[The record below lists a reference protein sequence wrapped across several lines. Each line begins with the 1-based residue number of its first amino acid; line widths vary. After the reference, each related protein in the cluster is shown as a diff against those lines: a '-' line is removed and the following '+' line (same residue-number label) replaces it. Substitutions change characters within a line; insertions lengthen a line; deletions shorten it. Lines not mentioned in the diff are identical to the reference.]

1 MVAEPAPR
9 RFARVNVARDRVIRT
24 IAGLRPFRRSGFV
37 VRTEKL
43 DHKTL
48 VHNYGHGGSGISL
61 SWGTS
66 HLAVEQATAAG
77 QRDYAVLGCGCMGLC
92 SARLLQDRGHRV
104 TIYSKDLPPHTTSNV
119 AGGQWNPRGGYR
131 RDQSAE
137 YRTQYER
144 AARFA
149 HRYFQENNR
158 ERYGI
163 RWLDNYYLAMR
174 PQPSHEEFAEDNPIH
189 DLYKEYRMLE
199 PGQHPFGQL
208 YAQHFTTMLIEPPI
222 FLNELMRD
230 FHLAGGKVVVREFH
244 EVKEVKALPEKTIVN
259 CTGLGAKALFGDEE
273 LTPVKGQL
281 SFLIPQPE
289 VDYMAIA
296 HGLYM
301 FPRRDGVL
309 LGGTAQRGDWSPEP
323 DPQET
328 VRIIEGHRQL
338 FAAMTG

>member
-1 MVAEPAPR
+1 MVVEPAPR
-9 RFARVNVARDRVIRT
+9 RFARVNVSHDRMIRT

-37 VRTEKL
+37 VRAEKL
-43 DHKTL
+43 DDKTL
-48 VHNYGHGGSGISL
+48 VHNFGHGGAGISL
-61 SWGTS
+61 SWGS
-66 HLAVEQATAAG
+66 AHLAAELATAAG
-77 QRDYAVLGCGCMGLC
+77 QRDCAVLGSGCMGLC

-119 AGGQWNPRGGYR
+119 AAGQWNPGFRYR
-131 RDQSAE
+131 RGQSAE
-137 YRTQYER
+137 YRNQYER

-149 HRYFQENNR
+149 HRYFQELNR

-163 RWLDNYYLAMR
+163 RWLDNYYLATR
-174 PQPSHEEFAEDNPIH
+174 PQPSYEEFAERNPIH
-189 DLYKEYRMLE
+189 DLYKEYRVLE

-222 FLNELMRD
+222 FLNEVMRD
-230 FHLAGGKVVVREFH
+230 FRLAGGKVVVRELR
-244 EVKEVKALPEKTIVN
+244 EVKEVKALPEPTIVN
-259 CTGLGAKALFGDEE
+259 CTGVGAKALFGDEE

-296 HGLYM
+296 PGLYM

-309 LGGTAQRGDWSPEP
+309 LGGTSQSGDWSLEP

-328 VRIIEGHRQL
+328 ERIIEGHREL
-338 FAAMTG
+338 FAGMS